1 MATITACTV
10 PEVIDMA
17 RRAGLG
23 GVADRISYLHKL
35 PLENDADPM
44 DPDSA
49 RSLVSFLIKH
59 HQKLPETGITLN
71 PEGHVH
77 GEWIFTKDS
86 DMAAQFLPSGDVW
99 FIHSARDRD
108 TGSFRM
114 RERGTV
120 APEDMLKKIM
130 PLVNGAM

>member
-1 MATITACTV
+1 MATITTYTV

-23 GVADRISYLHKL
+23 EVADRIDYLYKL
-35 PLENDADPM
+35 PVDNDDDPM

-59 HQKLPETGITLN
+59 HRELPETGITMN

-77 GEWIFTKDS
+77 GHWEFTKDS
-86 DMAAQFLPSGDVW
+86 DVEVQFLPSGDVW
-99 FIHSARDRD
+99 FMYLDIDQD
-108 TGSFRM
+108 TGSLRA
-114 RERGTV
+114 REEGTM
-120 APEDMLKKIM
+120 APDDMLKKIM
-130 PLVNGAM
+130 PLVNCTA